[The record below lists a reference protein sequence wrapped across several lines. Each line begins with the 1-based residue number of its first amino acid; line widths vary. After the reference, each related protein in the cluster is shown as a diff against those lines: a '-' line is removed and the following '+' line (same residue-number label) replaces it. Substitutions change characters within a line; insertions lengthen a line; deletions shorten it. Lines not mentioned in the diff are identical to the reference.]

1 MGTEKLRMSGR
12 ALLPR
17 TCLAALL
24 ALSGCA
30 APSTVTYNV
39 SEAEMARC
47 QYETQAAY
55 ASARER
61 TVGDMIGNAAGQ
73 NRLMRLCLQAASLAN
88 DDPVPRPI
96 APAPGS
102 RVQIGKPVPAF
113 CSDPKVLNPYLRAEC
128 P

>member
-1 MGTEKLRMSGR
+1 MGTGDLRMNGR
-12 ALLPR
+12 TMLPR
-17 TCLAALL
+17 ACLAALM

-30 APSTVTYNV
+30 APSTATYNV
-39 SEAEMARC
+39 SEAELARC

-55 ASARER
+55 AGARER

-73 NRLMRLCLQAASLAN
+73 GQLMRLCLQAKSLAN
-88 DDPVPRPI
+88 DERFPRP
-96 APAPGS
+96 ALPAPGS
-102 RVQIGKPVPAF
+102 RVEIGKPVPVF

>member
-1 MGTEKLRMSGR
+1 METGKLRMNGR
-12 ALLPR
+12 TLLLR

-30 APSTVTYNV
+30 TPSTVNYNV

-47 QYETQAAY
+47 RYETQAAY

-73 NRLMRLCLQAASLAN
+73 NHLMRLCLQAASLAN
-88 DDPVPRPI
+88 DDRVPRPI

-102 RVQIGKPVPAF
+102 RVQVGKPVPAF
-113 CSDPKVLNPYLRAEC
+113 CSDPKVFNPYLRAEC